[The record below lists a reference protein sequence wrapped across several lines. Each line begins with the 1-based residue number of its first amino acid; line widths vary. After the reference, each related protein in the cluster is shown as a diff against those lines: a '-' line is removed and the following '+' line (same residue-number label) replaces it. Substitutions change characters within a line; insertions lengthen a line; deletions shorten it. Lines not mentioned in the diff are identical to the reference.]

1 MLIYISGLLALFAVL
16 VAVVWWLA
24 IAGQFLGEG
33 DPVPPDDPWM
43 LAHGHRLAHHY
54 VEGMGPGSADHALQ
68 EAAIRKQDAR
78 DARLA
83 AIHLEHTEPSPRIH
97 LVSAMAKKL

>member
-1 MLIYISGLLALFAVL
+1 MLRLVGGDDLVLIYISGLLVLLAVL
-16 VAVVWWLA
+16 VAVVWWL
-24 IAGQFLGEG
+24 

-43 LAHGHRLAHHY
+43 LEHGYRLAHHY
-54 VEGMGPGSADHALQ
+54 REGMEPGSADHALQ

-97 LVSAMAKKL
+97 LVSAMAEKS